1 VISIALNIRKTEYLV
16 MQKTIGQINERIR
29 EGSAR
34 VVTAE
39 EMPGIVAE
47 LGEKGALKEVDVVTT
62 GTFGAMCSSG
72 AFLNFGHAEPPIRME
87 RIWLNNVEAYGGLA
101 AVDTYVGATQQS
113 DTLEA
118 EYGGAHVIE
127 DLVAGK
133 AVELRASSRG
143 TDCYPRRTIT
153 TDLLLENLNQ
163 AIMCNPRNAYQRYN
177 AATNTTDHVL
187 HTYMGTL
194 LPGTGNVTYSGAGLL
209 NPLSN
214 DPKLRLIG
222 SGVPIFLCGAPGMVI
237 GEGTQ
242 HSPAGGFGTL
252 MVTGDLKQMSQEYLR
267 AATMTGYGVTLYVG
281 LGVPLPVLD
290 LDVVRATA
298 VRDEDISVDIL
309 DYSVPSRSRPAVR
322 SVTYAEL
329 RSGTVDLNGE
339 EVRTSSL
346 SSFRRAR
353 KVALELK
360 EWVEQGKMQL
370 TLPTRPI
377 NAQKQNRPMH
387 QSATGPRVLDIMD
400 RDVITIGVNEE
411 IRTAAKKLLKGETN
425 HLPVVDEKGVLV
437 GIVTTFDVSKAV
449 ANPGKAHLVK
459 DIMKTKVITASPEES
474 VDIAIQKLEQNNI
487 SALPVIDKGHHVIAL
502 LTAMNLGKL
511 LGGRWLK

>member
-1 VISIALNIRKTEYLV
+1 

-39 EMPGIVAE
+39 EMPALVAE
-47 LGEKGALKEVDVVTT
+47 LGEQGALKEVDVVTT

-101 AVDTYVGATQQS
+101 AVDTYIGATQQS
-113 DTLEA
+113 DTLQA

-133 AVELRASSRG
+133 SVELRASSHG

-177 AATNTTDHVL
+177 AATNTTDRLL

-194 LPGTGNVTYSGAGLL
+194 LPGTGNVSFSGAGLL
-209 NPLSN
+209 NPISN
-214 DPKLRLIG
+214 DPKFRLIG

-252 MVTGDLKQMSQEYLR
+252 MVTGDMKQMSQDYLR

-309 DYSVPSRSRPAVR
+309 DYGVPSRSRPTVR
-322 SVTYAEL
+322 TATYAEL
-329 RSGTVDLNGE
+329 RSGSVEIEGDD
-339 EVRTSSL
+339 VRTSSL
-346 SSFRRAR
+346 SSFRGAR
-353 KVALELK
+353 KVAGELK

-370 TLPTRPI
+370 ALPTRPI
-377 NAQKQNRPMH
+377 DPARQARPMF
-387 QSATGPRVLDIMD
+387 QTVKGPRVLDIMN
-400 RDVITIGVNEE
+400 RSVITIGESEE
-411 IRTAAKKLLKGETN
+411 IQTAAKKLLKGDVN
-425 HLPVVDEKGVLV
+425 HLPVVNEKGQLV

-459 DIMKTKVITASPEES
+459 DIMKTKVITAAPDES

-487 SALPVIDKGHHVIAL
+487 SALPVIDKDHHVIAL
-502 LTAMNLGKL
+502 LTAMDLGKL

>member
-1 VISIALNIRKTEYLV
+1 
-16 MQKTIGQINERIR
+16 MHKTIEQIHERIR
-29 EGSAR
+29 DGNAR

-39 EMPGIVAE
+39 EMPAIVAE

-101 AVDTYVGATQQS
+101 AVDTYIGATQQS

-133 AVELRASSRG
+133 SVELRASSHG

-177 AATNTTDHVL
+177 AATNTTDRTL

-194 LPGTGNVTYSGAGLL
+194 LPGTGNITYSGAGVL
-209 NPLSN
+209 NPISN
-214 DPKLRLIG
+214 DPDFRLIG
-222 SGVPIFLCGAPGMVI
+222 SGVPIFLCGAPGMIV

-252 MVTGDLKQMSQEYLR
+252 MVTGDLKQMSQDYLR

-281 LGVPLPVLD
+281 LGIPLPVLD

-298 VRDEDISVDIL
+298 IRDEDIRVDIL
-309 DYSVPSRSRPAVR
+309 DYSVPGRSRPTVKN
-322 SVTYAEL
+322 VTYAEL
-329 RSGTVDLNGE
+329 RSGMVDINGE

-346 SSFRRAR
+346 SSYRKAR
-353 KVALELK
+353 EVAQELK
-360 EWVEQGKMQL
+360 TWVEKGSIRL
-370 TLPTRPI
+370 TLPSCSIDPK
-377 NAQKQNRPMH
+377 KQNRPMH
-387 QSATGPRVLDIMD
+387 QTTPGPRVLDIMC
-400 RDVITIGVNEE
+400 RSVITVSENEE
-411 IRTAAKKLLKGETN
+411 ITTAAKKLLKGETN
-425 HLPVVDEKGVLV
+425 HLPVVNGNGVLV
-437 GIVTTFDVSKAV
+437 GIVTTFDISKAV

-459 DIMKTKVITASPEES
+459 DIMKKKVITATADES
-474 VDIAIQKLEQNNI
+474 VDIAVRKLEENNI
-487 SALPVIDKGHHVIAL
+487 SALPVIDRENHVIAI
-502 LTAMNLGKL
+502 LTAMDLGKL
-511 LGGRWLK
+511 FGGRWLK

>member
-1 VISIALNIRKTEYLV
+1 

-47 LGEKGALKEVDVVTT
+47 LGEEGALREVDVVTT

-101 AVDTYVGATQQS
+101 AVDTYIGATQQS
-113 DTLEA
+113 DTLGA

-133 AVELRASSRG
+133 SVELRASSRG

-177 AATNTTDHVL
+177 AATNTTDRAL
-187 HTYMGTL
+187 NTYMGTL
-194 LPGTGNVTYSGAGLL
+194 LPGSGNVTYSGAGVL
-209 NPLSN
+209 NPISN

-252 MVTGDLKQMSQEYLR
+252 MVTGDLKQMSQDYLR

-309 DYSVPSRSRPAVR
+309 DYGVPSRSRPVIRKA
-322 SVTYAEL
+322 TYAEL
-329 RSGTVDLNGE
+329 RSGAVDVGGE
-339 EVRTSSL
+339 EIRTSPL

-353 KVALELK
+353 RVAGELK
-360 EWVEQGKMQL
+360 SWVESGKMEL
-370 TLPTRPI
+370 ALPTRAIDP
-377 NAQKQNRPMH
+377 AKQARPMY
-387 QSATGPRVLDIMD
+387 QTKKGARVLDIMN
-400 RDVITIGVNEE
+400 RSVITIGETEE

-425 HLPVVDEKGVLV
+425 HLPVVNSEGVLV
-437 GIVTTFDVSKAV
+437 GIVTTFDISKAV
-449 ANPGKAHLVK
+449 ANPGKAQLVR
-459 DIMKTKVITASPEES
+459 DIMKTKVVTATPDEA
-474 VDIAIQKLEQNNI
+474 VDIAIRKLEQNNI
-487 SALPVIDKGHHVIAL
+487 SGLPVVDKTNHVVAI
-502 LTAMNLGKL
+502 LTAIDLGKL
-511 LGGRWLK
+511 LGKRWLK

>member
-1 VISIALNIRKTEYLV
+1 ME
-16 MQKTIGQINERIR
+16 KTIGQINERIR

-47 LGEKGALKEVDVVTT
+47 LGESGALKEVDVVTT

-101 AVDTYVGATQQS
+101 AVDTYIGATQQS
-113 DTLEA
+113 DTQES

-133 AVELRASSRG
+133 SVELRASSRG

-177 AATNTTDHVL
+177 AATNTTDRTL

-194 LPGTGNVTYSGAGLL
+194 LPGNGNVTFSGAGLL
-209 NPLSN
+209 NPISN

-222 SGVPIFLCGAPGMVI
+222 SGVPIFLCGAPGMVM

-252 MVTGDLKQMSQEYLR
+252 MVTGNMKQMSQDYLR

-281 LGVPLPVLD
+281 LGIPLPVLD

-298 VRDEDISVDIL
+298 VRDEGISVDIL
-309 DYSVPSRSRPAVR
+309 DYSVPSRSRPAIR
-322 SVTYAEL
+322 SATYAEL
-329 RSGTVDLNGE
+329 RSGSVEINGE

-346 SSFRRAR
+346 SSFRGAR
-353 KVALELK
+353 KVAAELK
-360 EWVEQGKMQL
+360 DWVEKGTMEL
-370 TLPTRPI
+370 ALPTRLI
-377 NAQKQNRPMH
+377 DATRQAKPMH
-387 QSATGPRVLDIMD
+387 QTKKGARVLDIMD
-400 RDVITIGVNEE
+400 RSVITIGETE
-411 IRTAAKKLLKGETN
+411 DIRTAAKKLLKGETN
-425 HLPVVDEKGVLV
+425 HLPVVNGQGVLV

-459 DIMKTKVITASPEES
+459 DIMKTKVITAAPDEA
-474 VDIAIQKLEQNNI
+474 VDIAIRKLEQNNI
-487 SALPVIDKGHHVIAL
+487 SALPVVDKQQHVIAL
-502 LTAMNLGKL
+502 LTAMDLGKL
-511 LGGRWLK
+511 FGGRWLK